1 MTECEREKGGM
12 LSLSCAQEET
22 TERRLADGEEA
33 EGENVGMREEKG
45 RALISF
51 LEAQ

>member
-1 MTECEREKGGM
+1 MRVREKGGGVEPQ
-12 LSLSCAQEET
+12 LCAGRT

-33 EGENVGMREEKG
+33 EREGRDAGEKG